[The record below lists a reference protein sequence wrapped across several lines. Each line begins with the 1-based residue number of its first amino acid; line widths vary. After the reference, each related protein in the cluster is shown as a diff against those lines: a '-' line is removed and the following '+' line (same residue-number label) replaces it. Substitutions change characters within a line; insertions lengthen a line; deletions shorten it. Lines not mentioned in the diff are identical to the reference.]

1 MTNVPPAWADL
12 IEGLT
17 LLATNQNNDIS
28 PLQCM
33 HNELLVNA
41 SPAGFTPE
49 ELDRLKELGFHA
61 DNHDVFSSFRFG
73 SA

>member
-1 MTNVPPAWADL
+1 MTDPPKAWADL
-12 IEGLT
+12 IEGLS
-17 LLATNQNNDIS
+17 LLAKHQNNDIS

-33 HNELLVNA
+33 HDQLLVNA
-41 SPAGFTPE
+41 SPAGFTVE
-49 ELDRLKELGFHA
+49 ELDRLAELGFIA